1 MLLHTFMYSQHRCTT
16 CSWIALN
23 QISRSEK
30 LLLVLVGLLPG
41 YRMDTYTRPQ
51 QSSRSKRE
59 QGGQALPDCRS
70 DGQQRERAGR
80 AQWWRSKCAQ

>member
-41 YRMDTYTRPQ
+41 YRMDTYEAATKFEIKARARRAGSP
-51 QSSRSKRE
+51 R
-59 QGGQALPDCRS
+59 LPFRWATA
-70 DGQQRERAGR
+70 RAGR
-80 AQWWRSKCAQ
+80 AGAVVAK